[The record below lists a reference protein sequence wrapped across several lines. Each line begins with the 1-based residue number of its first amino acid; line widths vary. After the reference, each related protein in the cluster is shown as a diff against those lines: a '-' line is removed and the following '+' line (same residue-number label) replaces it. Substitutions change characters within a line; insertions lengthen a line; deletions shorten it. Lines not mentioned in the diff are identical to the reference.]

1 MKKDIDFKEVFLS
14 MPDFI
19 DNESFEYLLE
29 QFGIERT
36 PENDYQNITITVTK
50 VEVS

>member
-1 MKKDIDFKEVFLS
+1 MIKEIDFQEVILS

-29 QFGIERT
+29 EFNVYRNEFNQY
-36 PENDYQNITITVTK
+36 DTIKLTVTK
-50 VEVS
+50 IEVS

>member
-1 MKKDIDFKEVFLS
+1 MIKKIDFQEVILS

-29 QFGIERT
+29 EFNVYRNESNQY
-36 PENDYQNITITVTK
+36 DTIILTVTK
-50 VEVS
+50 IEVK